1 MYTDGVT
8 EAKAPT
14 VLLEPDDVAGVVES
28 CPPEPAAELAR
39 CIEESVIDEE
49 AGPPPDDIAILV
61 LRALQRRAPAQARG
75 GAAARFSA
83 D

>member
-8 EAKAPT
+8 EAKAPGI
-14 VLLEPDDVAGVVES
+14 LLEPEDLARVVER
-28 CPPEPAAELAR
+28 CPQEPAAELAR
-39 CIEESVIDEE
+39 CIEESMVDEDE
-49 AGPPPDDIAILV
+49 GPPQDDIAILV
-61 LRALQRRAPAQARG
+61 LRAVPDGESASARG